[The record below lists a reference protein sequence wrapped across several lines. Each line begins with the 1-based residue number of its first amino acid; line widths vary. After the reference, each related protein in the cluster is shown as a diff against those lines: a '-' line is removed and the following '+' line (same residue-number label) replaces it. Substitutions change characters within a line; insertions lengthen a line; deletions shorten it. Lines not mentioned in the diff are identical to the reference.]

1 METISDFSTGALNE
15 FHNLLRVEVPTGLGL
30 ISISMRASQRR
41 VWPHLSQDRP
51 HGRFSSHSLTSSNS
65 SYSATALSVGRTSE
79 RNNPLTSFAEN
90 GHLFSTH
97 QLSTR
102 IYCTRRSGGIWPP
115 ALSRP
120 RKLFLTSSAISP
132 ERTFWSCPC
141 RTVRPLGPSLS
152 SPAWRS

>member
-1 METISDFSTGALNE
+1 METISDFSTGALSE

-79 RNNPLTSFAEN
+79 RRNLAARFASPPEALPDIF
-90 GHLFSTH
+90 GD
-97 QLSTR
+97 Q
-102 IYCTRRSGGIWPP
+102 SGKNLLEVPM
-115 ALSRP
+115 
-120 RKLFLTSSAISP
+120 
-132 ERTFWSCPC
+132 
-141 RTVRPLGPSLS
+141 
-152 SPAWRS
+152 